1 MVTVDGDIVYGGD
14 DCDVTFPKG
23 FKVRKYRN
31 DLSYTVHNVI
41 RYPTRNMYT
50 FVYCMMKSSKKVT
63 VRVDDE
69 AIVAMNDSLHEPKYI
84 HFERSTPVSNLV
96 CQMLTDSESL
106 VVLEDTPNTTEPTLF

>member
-1 MVTVDGDIVYGGD
+1 MDGDIVYGGD
-14 DCDVTFPKG
+14 DCDVIFPRG
-23 FKVRKYRN
+23 FKVRKYRS

-41 RYPTRNMYT
+41 RYPTKNMYT

-63 VRVDDE
+63 VRVSDE
-69 AIVAMNDSLHEPKYI
+69 AIVAMNDSLYDYKYI
-84 HFERSTPVSNLV
+84 HFARNTQVDKLV